1 MTSEPKIAILTATF
15 NNALI
20 IQKLIE
26 SLIAQTDQDFAW
38 VVADG
43 ASLDGTLEL
52 LEQHQDKFT
61 NLAIDSRPDFGIYD
75 ALNRAIGISDCD
87 YYIVAG
93 ADDYFLPNAISD
105 YKKAINSSSA
115 DLIVANVHTG
125 GMLKTPRRFKAQSLY
140 GPFAYATSHAVSL
153 AIKRDLHNDY
163 GLYSK
168 YFPIAADQLF
178 LLRAING
185 GASLS
190 YNSFTAGYFDSENGL
205 SSSNVLGA
213 LLEGYHVQILTG
225 QTFIFQTILL
235 FARILKHR
243 WQNTRL
249 HS

>member
-1 MTSEPKIAILTATF
+1 MTSEPRIAILTATF

-38 VVADG
+38 IVADG
-43 ASLDGTLEL
+43 ASLDGTREL
-52 LEQHQDKFT
+52 LEQHQDRFT
-61 NLAIDSRPDFGIYD
+61 HLAIDSRPDFGIYD
-75 ALNRAIGISDCD
+75 ALNRAISISNCD

-105 YKKAINSSSA
+105 YKDAIKASSA
-115 DLIVANVHTG
+115 DLIVANIETG
-125 GMLKTPRRFKAQSLY
+125 GIIKTPRPSKAQWLY
-140 GPFAYATSHAVSL
+140 GQFAHVTSHAVSL
-153 AIKRDLHNDY
+153 AIKRELHTVY

-205 SSSNVLGA
+205 SGCDTLGT
-213 LLEGYHVQILTG
+213 LLEGYRVQVLTG
-225 QTFIFQTILL
+225 QSLILQTTLL
-235 FARILKHR
+235 VARILKHR
-243 WQNTRL
+243 KQIIRPR
-249 HS
+249 S